1 MERSSHVHRA
11 DSWSLARRRGCS
23 RGGLQRRSRQDWPRE
38 RPRRRSSTA
47 LLLSFYAYR
56 LVRKQMPSPSE
67 PSIKVLARHCVT
79 CQGMTDGF
87 ETRGKEEWRP
97 L

>member
-1 MERSSHVHRA
+1 MVAGAAQRMQ
-11 DSWSLARRRGCS
+11 
-23 RGGLQRRSRQDWPRE
+23 QRRLAASQPSGLATRTT
-38 RPRRRSSTA
+38 SSQELLTA

-56 LVRKQMPSPSE
+56 LVHKMMPSASE
-67 PSIKVLARHCVT
+67 ASIKVLARHCVMHCVT